1 MKTLLVLFPY
11 KFTEFY
17 YYKYE
22 LSHLKKR
29 NYEVI
34 IHDLSNIVANSRFI
48 KATKTKADKRAI
60 RFSSLISWI
69 LAFNAIRKKKNVLI
83 YNVIEDSTFKVF
95 IIELILRLSNLSI
108 LKYGVIDMAEW
119 KNKKR
124 NIKYYIEMI
133 SEHQVLLN
141 LKFYIFRIKEIFFS
155 FLIKNIKS
163 NKIYLL
169 VNKKLN
175 GFYDKKKIDLI
186 NHHNYDYST
195 SLIEKKKNSNRKN
208 KKRYILY
215 LDKPLP
221 YFGGDTLLDGRK
233 LPKNDVG
240 KWYSELNSFFNYLE
254 KLFKAK
260 VLIIPHNKYKI
271 PKLKKKNLNP
281 YYNNRTSDNSYNAC
295 EKLISGCL
303 FIVSETSTAMSHGI
317 INYKPI
323 QYIYSSNYT
332 YIKKHM
338 KTLIL
343 QSKLTGMELINIASI
358 DKKKLIRNLSVSKKK
373 YDLYKFKYLT
383 YKNSKSTKFNHQI
396 IKELMD
402 GLVEKNRL

>member
-34 IHDLSNIVANSRFI
+34 IHELSDIVANSRFI
-48 KATKTKADKRAI
+48 KATATKTAKRVI
-60 RFSSLISWI
+60 RFFSLISWI

-83 YNVIEDSTFKVF
+83 YNNIEDATFKVF
-95 IIELILRLSNLSI
+95 IIKLILKLSNLPI
-108 LKYGVIDMAEW
+108 LKFGIVEMGEW
-119 KNKKR
+119 INRKR
-124 NIKYYIEMI
+124 NIRYFIEI
-133 SEHQVLLN
+133 ILEQKLN
-141 LKFYIFRIKEIFFS
+141 LKFYIFRINEIFFS
-155 FLIKNIKS
+155 FLIKYIKF

-175 GFYDKKKIDLI
+175 GFYDKKKINLI
-186 NHHNYDYST
+186 NHHSYDYST
-195 SLIEKKKNSNRKN
+195 SLMEQKKNSYRKN
-208 KKRYILY
+208 KKRYIVY
-215 LDKPLP
+215 LDKPIP
-221 YFGGDTLLDGRK
+221 YFGGDALIEGRK
-233 LPKNDVG
+233 LPKNDVQ
-240 KWYSELNSFFNYLE
+240 KWYNELNSLFDYLE

-260 VLIIPHNKYKI
+260 VLIIPHHKYKI

-281 YYNNRTSDNSYNAC
+281 YFNNRISDNSYNAC
-295 EKLISGCL
+295 EKLIAGCL
-303 FIVSETSTAMSHGI
+303 FIVSDASSGVSHGI

-332 YIKKHM
+332 YIKKH
-338 KTLIL
+338 KKNLIL
-343 QSKLTGMELINIASI
+343 QSKLTGMETINIASI
-358 DKKKLIRNLSVSKKK
+358 DKKKLIRNLSVNKKK

-383 YKNSKSTKFNHQI
+383 YKNSKPIKFNHQI

-402 GLVEKNRL
+402 GSVEKNRL